1 MVQIKIINPSNN
13 PRPQYSTIGSAGL
26 DLRSDIDIVI
36 PGREKAIVTTGL
48 YIELPEGYEAQV
60 RPRSGLAFNHGIT
73 VLNTPG
79 TIDCDY
85 RGEIKVL
92 LFNTEPTPFEIR
104 KGDRICQIVINK
116 YEKAELISVS
126 ELDNTERGVG
136 GIGHTGIK

>member
-1 MVQIKIINPSNN
+1 MVQIKIINTSNN
-13 PRPQYSTIGSAGL
+13 PSPQYSTIGSAGL

-36 PGREKAIVTTGL
+36 PCREKAVITTGI
-48 YIELPEGYEAQV
+48 YMEIPDGYEAQI
-60 RPRSGLAFNHGIT
+60 RPRSGLAFDHGIT

-92 LFNTEPTPFEIR
+92 LFNTEPVPFEIR

>member
-1 MVQIKIINPSNN
+1 MIQVKIINTSNN
-13 PRPQYSTIGSAGL
+13 PSPQYSTIGSAGL

-36 PGREKAIVTTGL
+36 PGREMAIVTTGL

-116 YEKAELISVS
+116 YEKVELISVS
-126 ELDNTERGVG
+126 ELDNTDRGIG

>member
-1 MVQIKIINPSNN
+1 MVQIKIINTSNN
-13 PRPQYSTIGSAGL
+13 PSPQYSTIGSAGL

-36 PGREKAIVTTGL
+36 PGREKAIVTIGI
-48 YIELPEGYEAQV
+48 YMEMPDGYEAQI
-60 RPRSGLAFNHGIT
+60 RPRSGLAFNRGIT

-92 LFNTEPTPFEIR
+92 LFNTESVPFEIR

-116 YEKAELISVS
+116 YEKAELISVL

>member
-1 MVQIKIINPSNN
+1 ME
-13 PRPQYSTIGSAGL
+13 
-26 DLRSDIDIVI
+26 I
-36 PGREKAIVTTGL
+36 PD
-48 YIELPEGYEAQV
+48 GYEAQI
-60 RPRSGLAFNHGIT
+60 RPRSGLAFDHGIT

-92 LFNTEPTPFEIR
+92 LFNTEPVPFEIR